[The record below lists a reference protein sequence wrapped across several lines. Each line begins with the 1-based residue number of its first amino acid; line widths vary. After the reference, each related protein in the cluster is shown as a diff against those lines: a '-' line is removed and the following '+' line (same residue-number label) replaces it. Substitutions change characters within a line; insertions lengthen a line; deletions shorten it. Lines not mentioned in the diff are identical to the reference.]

1 MPCVLQ
7 ARKQSVPAMATHAS
21 TDHFERF
28 GIPRS
33 FDMDLGVLDSRYRE
47 LQRTV
52 HPDRFASAG
61 EAERRL
67 SMQQTSAINEG
78 YQTLKD
84 PLRRGRHLLELSGY
98 NLGDEPHTT
107 RDTAFLMEQM
117 ELRESLGEVRG
128 NSDPFAALENI
139 MDRIAED
146 IVTLQSQLREN
157 FERASVA
164 DLEAAA
170 SALMKMQFY
179 RRLQEE
185 VMDLEAALEDELV

>member
-1 MPCVLQ
+1 MPCGSQ
-7 ARKQSVPAMATHAS
+7 ARKQSVSVMATHAS

-28 GIPRS
+28 GMPRS
-33 FDMDLGVLDSRYRE
+33 FDMDLGMLDSRYRE

-67 SMQQTSAINEG
+67 SMQQATTINEG

-84 PLRRGRHLLELSGY
+84 PMRRGRYLLELSGY
-98 NLGDEPHTT
+98 NPGDEPHTT

-117 ELRESLGEVRG
+117 ALREALGEVRG
-128 NSDPFAALENI
+128 SSDPFAALEII
-139 MDRIAED
+139 MDRIAAD
-146 IVTLQSQLREN
+146 IVTLQAQLREN

-170 SALMKMQFY
+170 TALMKMQFY

-185 VMDLEAALEDELV
+185 VMDLQAALEDELV